1 MAGTGLRVTIAD
13 VAKLAGVSTASV
25 SRALSGADGV
35 SEQVRK
41 KVSETADRIGYRPNE
56 LARSLRTTRTRTLG
70 LVVSD
75 VVNPFFGELALAIEE
90 AAHASGFSVILCNTN
105 EDTSRQDEYI
115 ELLRARRID
124 GLLLT
129 PALDESPALRAA
141 AFEEIPMV
149 FVDRALPAVQV
160 PVVRADGRHATRDLV
175 DHLVGLGHER
185 IAIISGPRQTLTGRE
200 RLNAFRARMRRHGL
214 SVPRELT
221 RVGNFQMHSGQV
233 AAAELLDLDE
243 PPTAVFAADN
253 LMALGALHEIRRRGL
268 RIGRDLALAG
278 FDDPPWF
285 QLLDPPMTTVAQPI
299 KKLGELAVETL
310 LQRVAGA
317 QASSHVLECSLMVR
331 NSCGEAPSPLP

>member
-13 VAKLAGVSTASV
+13 VAKLAGVSTATV

-35 SEQVRK
+35 SAQVRK

-75 VVNPFFGELALAIEE
+75 VVNPFFGELAVAIEE

-115 ELLRARRID
+115 QLLRARQID

-141 AFEEIPMV
+141 ALEGIPMV
-149 FVDRALPAVQV
+149 FVDRALPAVEV
-160 PVVRADGRHATRDLV
+160 PVVRADGRRATKDLV

-200 RLNAFRARMRRHGL
+200 RLDAFRARMRRHGL
-214 SVPRELT
+214 RVPRELI
-221 RVGNFQMHSGQV
+221 RVGNFQMRSGRV

-285 QLLDPPMTTVAQPI
+285 QLLDPPMTTVAQPV

-310 LQRVAGA
+310 LQTVAGA
-317 QASSHVLECSLMVR
+317 TASSHVLECSLIVR
-331 NSCGEAPSPLP
+331 NSCGEALSPQ

>member
-1 MAGTGLRVTIAD
+1 MRAGTGLRLTIAD
-13 VAKLAGVSTASV
+13 VAKLAGVSTATV

-35 SEQVRK
+35 SAQVRK

-115 ELLRARRID
+115 ELLRARQID

-141 AFEEIPMV
+141 ALEGIPMV
-149 FVDRALPAVQV
+149 FVDRALPAVHV
-160 PVVRADGRHATRDLV
+160 PAVRADSRHATKDLV
-175 DHLVGLGHER
+175 DHIVGLGHER

-200 RLNAFRARMRRHGL
+200 RLDAFRARMRRHGL
-214 SVPRELT
+214 SVPRELI
-221 RVGNFQMHSGQV
+221 RVGNFQMRSGQV

-268 RIGRDLALAG
+268 RIGQDLALAG

-285 QLLDPPMTTVAQPI
+285 QLLDPPMTTVAQPV
-299 KKLGELAVETL
+299 KELGELAVATL
-310 LQRVAGA
+310 LQTVGGA

-331 NSCGEAPSPLP
+331 NSCGEASPPP

>member
-1 MAGTGLRVTIAD
+1 MRVTIAD
-13 VAKLAGVSTASV
+13 VAKLADVSTATV
-25 SRALSGADGV
+25 SRALSGANGV
-35 SEQVRK
+35 SAQVRK
-41 KVSETADRIGYRPNE
+41 KVSETADRVGYRPNE

-105 EDTSRQDEYI
+105 EDTSRQDDYI
-115 ELLRARRID
+115 QLLRGRQVD

-141 AFEEIPMV
+141 VHDSIPMV
-149 FVDRALPAVQV
+149 FVDRALPTVQV
-160 PVVRADGRHATRDLV
+160 PVVRADGRRATGDLV

-200 RLNAFRARMRRHGL
+200 RLNAFRAGMRRHGL
-214 SVPRELT
+214 NLPRELV
-221 RVGNFQMHSGQV
+221 RVGDFQMHSGQV
-233 AAAELLDLDE
+233 AAAKLLDLNE

-268 RIGRDLALAG
+268 QIGRDLALAG

-285 QLLDPPMTTVAQPI
+285 QLLDPPMTTVAQPV
-299 KKLGELAVETL
+299 KELGGLAVKTL
-310 LQRVAGA
+310 LQIVAGA
-317 QASSHVLECSLMVR
+317 QVSSHVLECSLMVR
-331 NSCGEAPSPLP
+331 SSCGEARPPLPRRPA